1 MLQLISTDETTYQ
14 PLWLVV
20 HCTCTIQ
27 SLYLSQTF
35 LSSPHRCVNDLEEE
49 LASPGVE
56 DENSSVDW
64 LCGQVTLKRLLR
76 DMKNRQIHV

>member
-1 MLQLISTDETTYQ
+1 MHVYSQLALLKLYQ
-14 PLWLVV
+14 TLASSGRE
-20 HCTCTIQ
+20 

-56 DENSSVDW
+56 DENSSIDW
-64 LCGQVTLKRLLR
+64 LCGQVTLKCLLSKNNNTR
-76 DMKNRQIHV
+76 D